1 MEKPLFTESNETSEF
16 GGITSIGRT
25 IEVVRERVLRTRDA
39 ALQSLSSLC
48 LQGSRLADQIFTTH
62 LLRSSSSEPT
72 QLLHTPSLSTAFSLT
87 LETAQLHEPQHEDR
101 ARHTKYSQFLWLS
114 LAQKHVVGRATR
126 IHTRSKLYFFIEHRY
141 RARSPGPGELIIDL
155 QDLPDHGAV
164 RRDSQPP
171 FSPRALA
178 CRSVCKT
185 FQKVIDH
192 SPLLQKNTFLKPR
205 ARITSE
211 TISHQAYLD
220 QHEIHPLISNLSLD
234 LARNMTLSQLLA
246 NEDDVP
252 DTPKLVRLFNVIKH
266 DLDNP
271 TPPIFFRKSFA
282 FGIESGDDSPVL
294 RMYLSNPPSE
304 SVLLSVQVTLKRPF
318 TLENVSKH
326 HQLIQVFNR
335 NGVTFRRVIE
345 ESKRKIVLGYL
356 AQIGRW
362 AWEMKIQVF
371 SLSGLVESVPQLRNP
386 N

>member
-1 MEKPLFTESNETSEF
+1 MSSDEPHESTHVPNST
-16 GGITSIGRT
+16 
-25 IEVVRERVLRTRDA
+25 
-39 ALQSLSSLC
+39 SLSNIATELV
-48 LQGSRLADQIFTTH
+48 
-62 LLRSSSSEPT
+62 LLDPENSSSIYKTFQTTE
-72 QLLHTPSLSTAFSLT
+72 LCEGILS
-87 LETAQLHEPQHEDR
+87 H
-101 ARHTKYSQFLWLS
+101 LS
-114 LAQKHVVGRATR
+114 LLELWRA
-126 IHTRSKLYFFIEHRY
+126 
-141 RARSPGPGELIIDL
+141 
-155 QDLPDHGAV
+155 
-164 RRDSQPP
+164 
-171 FSPRALA
+171 
-178 CRSVCKT
+178 RSVCKT